1 MTDEAK
7 VDSVTVL
14 CDFLK
19 QIGMNASGDA
29 ISKVGSLMPCLDS
42 IRPLTWV
49 TMAQATFDDHP
60 GMSAADKLRIIIKKT
75 IGNWYIQ
82 NKARQFLARANAE
95 GDADEKLLAFWS
107 WTKTTFERERSFKV
121 NDLEEYLTFF

>member
-1 MTDEAK
+1 MTDEAR
-7 VDSVTVL
+7 VDSVTIL

-19 QIGMNASGDA
+19 QIGMNASEDA
-29 ISKVGSLMPCLDS
+29 TTKVGLLMPCLDN

-49 TMAQATFDDHP
+49 TMAQATFDNHP

-82 NKARQFLARANAE
+82 NKVRQL
-95 GDADEKLLAFWS
+95 
-107 WTKTTFERERSFKV
+107 
-121 NDLEEYLTFF
+121 